1 MILVDTSIWID
12 HLRRGN
18 RELVR
23 ALESEQVLTHPF
35 VIGELACGNLSDRE
49 QTLMLLGNLPRAVA
63 ADHTEVLGLIG
74 RHRLMGRGLGYADM
88 HLLTSTLISP
98 NALLWTAD
106 KELAATA
113 DELHVGYVPLP

>member
-74 RHRLMGRGLGYADM
+74 RHRLMGRGLGYVDM
-88 HLLTSTLISP
+88 HLLASTLISP